1 MKHRK
6 EFLLGLFILSAAA
19 LLAYMS
25 LTIGKVQFGDSL
37 EISARFDNAIGVVKD
52 APVMMAGIEIG
63 HVESLD
69 VENGRAHLKLTIHP
83 DVTIHSDAHA
93 GIRSKSLLGEKYI
106 AIDKGSESLPQLQ
119 DGDEIMDTHTPVDLD
134 EVLNHLA
141 PVLTK
146 LDPEDLNTLVHTV
159 AVGLRG
165 RGEELGKIISGTSV
179 LMETFSNKKDSVV
192 RIVDNLDGFSG
203 RANQLLATNGPAID
217 RLVRN
222 LDATAITLKT
232 DVPELTRNL
241 NNVTQDVQQIT
252 GPFKGNANKLASD
265 IDRIADNAARFTTVL
280 NNHPNL
286 VPNLNNSLK
295 ELPPL
300 LQKAPATLDRLPAV
314 LDQLT
319 PVLKGADSTLKQL
332 DPVLKKADHLLE
344 ENSIKELLQEEGIK
358 VHVDRGIQVRLW

>member
-6 EFLLGLFILSAAA
+6 EFLLGLFILSAAG

-52 APVMMAGIEIG
+52 APVMMAGIEVG

-69 VENGRAHLKLTIHP
+69 VENGRAHLKLTLHP
-83 DVTIHSDAHA
+83 DVVIHQDAQA
-93 GIRSKSLLGEKYI
+93 GIRAKSLLGEKYI
-106 AIDKGSESLPQLQ
+106 AIDKGSENLPTMQ
-119 DGDEIMDTHTPVDLD
+119 DGDEILNTHTPVDLD

-146 LDPEDLNTLVHTV
+146 LDPEDLNTLVHTI
-159 AVGLRG
+159 AVGLKG
-165 RGEELGKIISGTSV
+165 RGEELGKLIEGSSV
-179 LMETFSNKKDSVV
+179 LLSTFADKKDSVV

-203 RANQLLATNGPAID
+203 RANQLLANNGPAID

-222 LDATAITLKT
+222 LDATAITLKS

-241 NNVTQDVQQIT
+241 NSVTQDVQQIT
-252 GPFKGNANKLASD
+252 GPFKKNASKLASD
-265 IDRIADNAARFTTVL
+265 VDRIADNAARFTNAL
-280 NNHPNL
+280 DQHPNL
-286 VPNLNNSLK
+286 VPNLNSTLR

-300 LQKAPATLDRLPAV
+300 LQKAPRTLDRLPVV
-314 LDQLT
+314 LDQLS
-319 PVLKGADSTLKQL
+319 PVLEGANNTLKQL

-344 ENSIKELLQEEGIK
+344 ENNIKELLQEEGVK
-358 VHVDRGIQVRLW
+358 VHVERGIQVRLW